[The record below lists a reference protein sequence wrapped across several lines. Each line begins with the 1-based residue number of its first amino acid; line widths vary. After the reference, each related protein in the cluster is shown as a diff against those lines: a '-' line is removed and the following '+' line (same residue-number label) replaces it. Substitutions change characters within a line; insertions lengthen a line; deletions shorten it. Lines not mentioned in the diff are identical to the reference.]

1 MPSRRFDFGAV
12 RAISWD
18 VDGTLYSKRRVASR
32 LWFAMLAA
40 SLRGRAREAWEVAL
54 ELRRFDKQMELVRAG
69 GGRIPRDD
77 ARTNRRVELERRWL
91 APAIAAT
98 GPRPGVADTL
108 RYFGKQLEFQVALSD
123 FECGHKLASLGLAD
137 AFSTTYAGERLGHLK
152 PSPEPFRQVLQDF
165 GLPPQCLLHIGDRP
179 DTDRAGAHAA
189 GCSALL
195 LGRDFRSFTQLQSMF
210 AMGRRPGRPSPI
222 GQFGNEP

>member
-18 VDGTLYSKRRVASR
+18 VDGTLYSKRRVTSR
-32 LWFAMLAA
+32 VWFAMLSA
-40 SLRGRAREAWEVAL
+40 SFRGRAREAWEAAL
-54 ELRRFDKQMELVRAG
+54 ELRRFDKQMELVRAR
-69 GGRIPRDD
+69 GGRLTPDD

-91 APAIAAT
+91 SPAIAAT

-108 RYFGKQLEFQVALSD
+108 SFFGKQVEFQVALSD

-137 AFSTTYAGERLGHLK
+137 AFRTTYAGERLGHLK
-152 PSPEPFRQVLQDF
+152 PSPEPFRRVLLDF

-179 DTDRAGAHAA
+179 DTDSAGANAA
-189 GCSALL
+189 GCSVLL
-195 LGRDFRSFTQLQSMF
+195 LGRDFRSFTQLRSMF
-210 AMGRRPGRPSPI
+210 ATGQRLGRASPI
-222 GQFGNEP
+222 GERGIGS